1 MADEQHRV
9 PLWGLFLALLALTA
23 AEVALFEV
31 WSRNQWLMP
40 KYAMVL
46 LLLIFTFPK
55 AAIVLIYFM
64 HLKFERQLIVVL
76 ALVPFLMC
84 GVAVLPMLSDIVTL
98 KPQAYNQVPGLRE
111 FVPQAHGGHGAADHG
126 ADHGSHGNEADA
138 ADDTH

>member
-1 MADEQHRV
+1 MSEHNHRV

-46 LLLIFTFPK
+46 LLLIFTLPK

-64 HLKFERQLIVVL
+64 HLKFERQLVVGLAIAPFPIVL
-76 ALVPFLMC
+76 IAI
-84 GVAVLPMLSDIVTL
+84 LPILSDTVTL

-111 FVPQAHGGHGAADHG
+111 FVPHTSHDSPSDH
-126 ADHGSHGNEADA
+126 N
-138 ADDTH
+138 THE

>member
-1 MADEQHRV
+1 MAHEQHRV

-46 LLLIFTFPK
+46 LLLVFTLPK

-64 HLKFERQLIVVL
+64 HLKFERQLIVAM
-76 ALVPFLMC
+76 ALIPF
-84 GVAVLPMLSDIVTL
+84 VVAVIAVLPTLTDIVTL
-98 KPQAYNQVPGLRE
+98 KEQAYNKAPGLGE
-111 FVPQAHGGHGAADHG
+111 YSSAGHDKEHGHLVEEDDH
-126 ADHGSHGNEADA
+126 
-138 ADDTH
+138 TR